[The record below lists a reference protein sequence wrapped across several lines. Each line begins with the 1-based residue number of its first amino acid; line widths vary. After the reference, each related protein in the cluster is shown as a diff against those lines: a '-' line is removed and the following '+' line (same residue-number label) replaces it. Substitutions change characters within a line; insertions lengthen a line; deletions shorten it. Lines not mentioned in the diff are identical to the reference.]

1 MRNVGEISDDT
12 DDGAPLCTKGE
23 FKGFNWNRDDED
35 ADDDEDDDCGDGSDS
50 DSE

>member
-35 ADDDEDDDCGDGSDS
+35 DDADDNGGGSDS